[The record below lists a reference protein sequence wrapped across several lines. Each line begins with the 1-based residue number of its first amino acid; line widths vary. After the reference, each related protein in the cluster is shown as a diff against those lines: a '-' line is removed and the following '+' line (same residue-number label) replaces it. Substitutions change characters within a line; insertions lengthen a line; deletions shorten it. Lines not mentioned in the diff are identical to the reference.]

1 MPELSIK
8 QTVLCD
14 MPVIESCK
22 GKYVKIKNI
31 KKDVLNLASFDFLC
45 LSGRDEVKNE
55 TIRCLEYYGVGS
67 CGPRGFYGTI
77 DQHLRIESAIAKFCG
92 VQEAIAYSEGAS
104 AVTSAISAFAKKG
117 DLLLVDEACGL
128 PILNGVDLSRSTVYY
143 FKHNDMVDLE
153 SILKTIADDDRKL
166 KRNSLD
172 QRRFIIAEGLYRNT
186 GQLCELSKIIEL
198 KEKYF
203 YRLILDE
210 SLSFGAIGKTGRGVL
225 EHFNVP
231 ASEVEIRIVSMD
243 STLASCG
250 GICVGTREIVDHQ
263 RLSGAGYC
271 FSASSPP
278 FFSGTAAVALEIM
291 EKNPGLLAKLHSNAK
306 KLGTSLEKIKG
317 WKLYSKEKNPILHLV
332 LHPAPNR
339 LEEEEDKILRI
350 VQTCLELGVGVV
362 ASKQALTKSSKNL
375 RPSIRVCISS
385 ELSDKEI
392 NTAYETIEKAV
403 TMVI

>member
-1 MPELSIK
+1 
-8 QTVLCD
+8 
-14 MPVIESCK
+14 MPVIESCT
-22 GKYVKIKNI
+22 GKYIKVKNI
-31 KKDVLNLASFDFLC
+31 KKDILNLASYDFLS
-45 LSGRDEVKNE
+45 LSTRDEVKKE
-55 TIRCLEYYGVGS
+55 TTRCLEFYGVGS

-77 DQHLRIESAIAKFCG
+77 DQHLRIEAAIAKFCG

-104 AVTSAISAFAKKG
+104 AVTSAISAFSKKG

-143 FKHNDMVDLE
+143 FKHNDMDDLE
-153 SILKTIADDDRKL
+153 SILKTIADDDRRL

-186 GQLCELSKIIEL
+186 GQLCPLSKIIEL

-225 EHFNVP
+225 EHFDVSP
-231 ASEVEIRIVSMD
+231 SEVEIRIVSMD
-243 STLASCG
+243 TTLASCG
-250 GICVGTREIVDHQ
+250 GICIGSREIVDHQ

-278 FFSGTAAVALEIM
+278 FFSGAAAVALEIM

-306 KLGTSLEKIKG
+306 KLGSALEKIRG
-317 WKLYSKEKNPILHLV
+317 FKLYSTEKNPIMHLV
-332 LHPAPNR
+332 LYPAPKK

-350 VQTCLELGVGVV
+350 VQNCLDLGLGVV
-362 ASKQALTKSSKNL
+362 ASKQALTKSTKNL
-375 RPSIRVCISS
+375 RPSIRVCVSCD
-385 ELSDKEI
+385 LTDKEI
-392 NTAYETIEKAV
+392 SSAKEVIEKAFS
-403 TMVI
+403 MV

>member
-1 MPELSIK
+1 
-8 QTVLCD
+8 

-22 GKYVKIKNI
+22 GKYLKIKNI
-31 KKDVLNLASFDFLC
+31 KKDILNLASYDFL
-45 LSGRDEVKNE
+45 SFSNRDEIKKE

-77 DQHLRIESAIAKFCG
+77 DQHLRIEAAVAKFCG

-104 AVTSAISAFAKKG
+104 AVTSAISAFSKKG
-117 DLLLVDEACGL
+117 DLLLVDDACGL

-143 FKHNDMVDLE
+143 FKHNDMADLE
-153 SILKTIADDDRKL
+153 SILKTIADDDRRL

-172 QRRFIIAEGLYRNT
+172 QRRFIIVEGLYRNT
-186 GQLCELSKIIEL
+186 GSLCPLPKIIEL

-225 EHFNVP
+225 EHFNVKP
-231 ASEVEIRIVSMD
+231 IDVEIRIVSMD
-243 STLASCG
+243 TTLASCG

-278 FFSGTAAVALEIM
+278 FFSGAATVALEIL
-291 EKNPGLLAKLHSNAK
+291 EQNPGLVAKLHSNAN
-306 KLGTSLEKIKG
+306 KLGAALDKVKG
-317 WKLYSKEKNPILHLV
+317 LKLFSNERNPIMHLV
-332 LHPAPNR
+332 LHPTPNKI
-339 LEEEEDKILRI
+339 EEEEEKILRI
-350 VQTCLELGVGVV
+350 VQNCLDLGLGVV
-362 ASKQALTKSSKNL
+362 ASKQPLTKATKSL
-375 RPSIRVCISS
+375 RPSIRVCASS
-385 ELSDKEI
+385 ELTDKEI
-392 NTAYETIEKAV
+392 STAQEIIEKALNN
-403 TMVI
+403 I